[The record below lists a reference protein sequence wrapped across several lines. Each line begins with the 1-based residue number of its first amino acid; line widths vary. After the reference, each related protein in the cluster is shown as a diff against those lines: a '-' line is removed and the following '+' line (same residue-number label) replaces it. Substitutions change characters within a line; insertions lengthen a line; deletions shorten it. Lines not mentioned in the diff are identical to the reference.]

1 MPTSKDSV
9 SDRSRD
15 GELVRLFQE
24 GDQSAFDALV
34 DKYSGKAFQVAYGVL
49 GSRQDAEEV
58 AQDAFI
64 RIHRALSSFRGDA
77 EFTTWMYR
85 ITVNLA
91 RNKYRWNKSRGAQ
104 KNVSMDAPVDTGN
117 GDFEG
122 MTLEVADPEMPPD
135 ERVAMDEME
144 KNLSAELER
153 LPALYRE
160 TLVMRNLENLNY
172 EQIADLLG
180 CKLGTIKSRIARARE
195 ELRRRLK
202 L

>member
-15 GELVRLFQE
+15 SELVRLFQE
-24 GDQSAFDALV
+24 GDRSAFDALV
-34 DKYSGKAFQVAYGVL
+34 DKYSGKAFQIAYGVL

-64 RIHRALSSFRGDA
+64 RIHRALPSFRGDA

-91 RNKYRWNKSRGAQ
+91 RNKYRWNKSRGTQ
-104 KNVSMDAPVDTGN
+104 KNISINAPMETGN
-117 GDFEG
+117 GDSEG
-122 MTLEVADPEMPPD
+122 MTLDVADPEMPPD

-160 TLVMRNLENLNY
+160 TLVMRNLENMNY

-195 ELRRRLK
+195 ELRKRLG

>member
-15 GELVRLFQE
+15 SELVRLFQE
-24 GDQSAFDALV
+24 GDRSAFDALV
-34 DKYSGKAFQVAYGVL
+34 DKYSGKAFQIAYGVL

-64 RIHRALSSFRGDA
+64 RIHRALPSFRGDA

-91 RNKYRWNKSRGAQ
+91 RNKYRWNKSRGTQ
-104 KNVSMDAPVDTGN
+104 KNISIDAPVETGN
-117 GDFEG
+117 GDSEG
-122 MTLEVADPEMPPD
+122 MTLDVADPEMPPD

-160 TLVMRNLENLNY
+160 TLVMRNLENMNY
-172 EQIADLLG
+172 EQIANLLG

>member
-15 GELVRLFQE
+15 SELVRLFQE
-24 GDQSAFDALV
+24 GDRSAFDALV
-34 DKYSGKAFQVAYGVL
+34 DKYSGKAFQIAYGVL

-64 RIHRALSSFRGDA
+64 RIHRALPSFRGDS

-85 ITVNLA
+85 ITINLA

-104 KNVSMDAPVDTGN
+104 KNVSMDAPVETGN
-117 GDFEG
+117 GDSEG
-122 MTLEVADPEMPPD
+122 MTLDVADPEMPPD

-160 TLVMRNLENLNY
+160 TLVMRNLENMNY